1 MGRRAFCRGARPCT
15 PGPVSGYD
23 DRADT
28 PGRLN
33 SRSVAA
39 VAARQGDRDRMR
51 HFIDSAL
58 VDDDAG
64 EAPHIQLSDDFIAA
78 RTPGRR
84 PGGKLMRHLVRGL
97 TPRHGQLFD
106 LDVHTL
112 RALPAARPNLL
123 RPRGQSGSALG
134 ACLPALLDDRELSVR
149 ARRELQAIRY
159 AIRLAEG

>member
-1 MGRRAFCRGARPCT
+1 MSPGWESGRRALTAL
-15 PGPVSGYD
+15 PVGQS
-23 DRADT
+23 
-28 PGRLN
+28 GRLN

-64 EAPHIQLSDDFIAA
+64 EAPHIPLSDDFIAA

-84 PGGKLMRHLVRGL
+84 AGGKLMRHLVPGL
-97 TPRHGQLFD
+97 TQRHGFFD

-123 RPRGQSGSALG
+123 RPRGQAGSALG
-134 ACLPALLDDRELSVR
+134 ACLPALLDDRELSAR
-149 ARRELQAIRY
+149 ARRELQGIRY
-159 AIRLAEG
+159 AIPLAEA